1 MDVSGFAKKF
11 HIFSADRFVKELRD
25 RRDEIDEG
33 DDLLGRFVGLP
44 KNCKKLRF
52 NLVLLFSL
60 RFA

>member
-44 KNCKKLRF
+44 KNCKK
-52 NLVLLFSL
+52 VKI
-60 RFA
+60 